1 MYLHHFISDSLNLTN
16 GEAVVSHEFRDS
28 LECSKTEGTKISFP
42 RKAVSNK
49 MMHLGIIQKLLKKLV
64 QLRQKIDIP
73 QLETNK
79 PFLFLPYR
87 AKINLKNKLIFE
99 YLCCQSS
106 NSRVIL

>member
-1 MYLHHFISDSLNLTN
+1 
-16 GEAVVSHEFRDS
+16 
-28 LECSKTEGTKISFP
+28 
-42 RKAVSNK
+42 